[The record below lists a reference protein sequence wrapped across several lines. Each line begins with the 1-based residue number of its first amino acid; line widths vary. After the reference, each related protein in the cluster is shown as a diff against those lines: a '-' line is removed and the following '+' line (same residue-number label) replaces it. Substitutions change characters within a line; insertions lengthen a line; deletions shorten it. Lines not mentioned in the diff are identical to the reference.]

1 MKRVVVYLDDEE
13 YEFIMELCKKVG
25 FYNKSRTIRL
35 LIKGL
40 KAKYSI
46 DDVVK
51 IILEGLEEHTIKRI
65 YDLCT
70 GLTASQIANKLG
82 LSKVTVYQ
90 HLERLVKR
98 GLVVKR
104 KDRYYRTEIIEE
116 YYKARVKEKIE
127 WWKKEIKLG
136 GDLDVR

>member
-13 YEFIMELCKKVG
+13 YEFIMELCKRVG

-90 HLERLVKR
+90 HLEGLVKR

-104 KDRYYRTEIIEE
+104 GNRYYRTEIIEE
-116 YYKARVKEKIE
+116 CYKARVKEKIE
-127 WWKKEIKLG
+127 WWKKVQNLG
-136 GDLDVR
+136 GIE